1 MATVYLDPVNRIEGH
16 MGVEIVTAGTVP
28 TMTVGTAKVQGQ
40 MYRGFENIL
49 HLKPVQDCIT
59 ITQRI

>member
-1 MATVYLDPVNRIEGH
+1 MATVHLDPVNRIEGH
-16 MGVEIVTAGTVP
+16 MGVEIETNPAGTAVAS
-28 TMTVGTAKVQGQ
+28 AKVQGQ

-49 HLKPVQDCIT
+49 QLKPVQDCIT

>member
-16 MGVEIVTAGTVP
+16 MGVEIEESGGAVAS
-28 TMTVGTAKVQGQ
+28 AKVQGQ

-49 HLKPVQDCIT
+49 QLKPVQDCIT